1 MTTNRFYPVAIA
13 LTEQWGWM
21 AIYEGFDFR
30 GLTFEKVFWL
40 STPSEELGQQ
50 VEMCQQPE
58 PLAGGPNML
67 LPSMYR
73 MMSDITFE
81 FDIEKIK
88 RAKNEDD
95 KTDRRKDYSRC
106 ADRP

>member
-30 GLTFEKVFWL
+30 SLTFEKVFWL
-40 STPSEELGQQ
+40 STPNEELGQQ

-88 RAKNEDD
+88 RAKNELV
-95 KTDRRKDYSRC
+95 
-106 ADRP
+106 

>member
-1 MTTNRFYPVAIA
+1 MKTNRFYPVAIA
-13 LTEQWGWM
+13 LLEQWGWV

-40 STPSEELGQQ
+40 QEPSKELAQQ
-50 VEMCQQPE
+50 VTLCEKPK

-73 MMSDITFE
+73 MMSDIKFE

-88 RAKNEDD
+88 RAKNETSR
-95 KTDRRKDYSRC
+95 KT
-106 ADRP
+106 

>member
-1 MTTNRFYPVAIA
+1 MKTNRFYPVAIA

-40 STPSEELGQQ
+40 SEPSEELGMQ
-50 VEMCQQPE
+50 VSICERPE

-73 MMSDITFE
+73 MMSDLKCE

-88 RAKNEDD
+88 RAKNE
-95 KTDRRKDYSRC
+95 KM
-106 ADRP
+106 